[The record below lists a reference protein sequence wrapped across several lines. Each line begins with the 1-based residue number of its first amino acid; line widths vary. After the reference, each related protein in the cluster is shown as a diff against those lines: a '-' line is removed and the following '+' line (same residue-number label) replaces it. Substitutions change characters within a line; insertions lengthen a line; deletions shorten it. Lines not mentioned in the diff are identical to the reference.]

1 LLQSINW
8 NGGGVLANSGAFGY
22 PARVKILIAGA
33 SGFIGTALIERLLQD
48 ETLEVVALS
57 RGNRESRHPRLVW
70 KRCDLFSLKDLH
82 EAMTGCEAAY
92 YLVHSMLPSADL
104 AQGSFYDFDLIL
116 ADNFAR
122 SAKKFG
128 LKHIIYLGGMIPEKE
143 VLSWHLRSRL
153 EVEEALRSSGV
164 PVTTL
169 RAGLIIGAH
178 GSSFEIL
185 HRLVERLPLMVC
197 PAWTRTESQPIALEE
212 ILQVLVECMKRPEF
226 QGRTFDVGGPEVL
239 TYQELILRTARTLG
253 LRRRV
258 YSFNLIPLRISRWW
272 VKLITGASKNL
283 VYPLVLSLK
292 HRMVADPAIAWKE
305 WPLARIPLESAIRD
319 ALRGPR
325 TRAQALHPM
334 RPREHEVRSIQRLYH
349 PKGRNAE
356 WVASEYFRWLPGLF
370 GFLIRV
376 TVRGNRCTFSF
387 LWEPFRLLVLEKS
400 VERSTP
406 DRQLLYIRGGL
417 LASSKMERGRLEFR
431 EALNGRLI
439 LAAIHEFIPALPWTI
454 YRFTQALMHLW
465 VMHRFQRHLLTVDP
479 E

>member
-1 LLQSINW
+1 
-8 NGGGVLANSGAFGY
+8 
-22 PARVKILIAGA
+22 VKILIAGA
-33 SGFIGTALIERLLQD
+33 SGFIGTALIDRLLQD
-48 ETLEVVALS
+48 ESLEIIALS
-57 RGNRESRHPRLVW
+57 RSARSSDHPRLLW
-70 KRCDLFSLKDLH
+70 KRCDLFSLKDLN
-82 EAMTGCEAAY
+82 EAMQGCDQAY

-122 SAKKFG
+122 SARKFDVR
-128 LKHIIYLGGMIPEKE
+128 HIIYLGGMIPEKE

-153 EVEEALRSSGV
+153 EVEEALRSSGI

-169 RAGLIIGAH
+169 RAGLIIGAR

-185 HRLVERLPLMVC
+185 HRLVKRLPLMVC
-197 PAWTRTESQPIALEE
+197 PAWTRTESQPIALREM
-212 ILQVLVECMKRPEF
+212 LQVLEACIRRPEV

-239 TYQELILRTARTLG
+239 TYQELILRTARGLG

-272 VKLITGASKNL
+272 VKLITGASKDL

-292 HRMVADPAIAWKE
+292 HRMVADPSLEWKD
-305 WPLARIPLESAIRD
+305 WPSPRVSIEGAIRE
-319 ALRGPR
+319 ALMPAGPAAGSAQLSVIRRGR
-325 TRAQALHPM
+325 
-334 RPREHEVRSIQRLYH
+334 EVRSIQRLYH
-349 PKGRNAE
+349 PKGRDAE
-356 WVASEYFRWLPGLF
+356 WVASEYFRWLPTLF

-376 TVRGNRCTFSF
+376 TVEGDRCTFSLLF
-387 LWEPFRLLVLEKS
+387 KPFRLLVLEKS
-400 VERSTP
+400 FERSTP

-417 LASSKMERGRLEFR
+417 LASRKMIRGRLEFR

-439 LAAIHEFIPALPWTI
+439 LAAIHEYIPALPWPI

-465 VMHRFQRHLLTVDP
+465 VMHRFQKHLLTIDQK
-479 E
+479 